1 MDGGFLNL
9 GLLETFILELLSDI
23 QSKHPKIIVVFEEM
37 GISRSFRRGAT
48 THARNMKVSEPDI
61 DSMNRWRKFE
71 AAKGGRPSMAM
82 RDHYSQKVQMI
93 DTFLRFP
100 KAL

>member
-1 MDGGFLNL
+1 MLEVFLL
-9 GLLETFILELLSDI
+9 VEI
-23 QSKHPKIIVVFEEM
+23 QNKHPEIIDPSVIVFEEM